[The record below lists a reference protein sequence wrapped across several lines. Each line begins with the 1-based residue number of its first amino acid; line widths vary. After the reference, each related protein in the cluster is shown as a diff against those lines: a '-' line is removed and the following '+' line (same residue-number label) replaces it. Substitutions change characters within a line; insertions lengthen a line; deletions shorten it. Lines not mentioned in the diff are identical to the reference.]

1 MSGTEIHQP
10 RIFSTKQTDLGP
22 WIRSKGMDYG
32 GKPLDGVSQVEA
44 LWSKIDEKYEV
55 RDEILQY
62 INPYERIS
70 ISLRH
75 NFWFI
80 SKYNAVLWTF

>member
-1 MSGTEIHQP
+1 
-10 RIFSTKQTDLGP
+10 
-22 WIRSKGMDYG
+22 MDYG

-62 INPYERIS
+62 INPYERIFN
-70 ISLRH
+70 ISST
-75 NFWFI
+75 NFLVYFQNQGRT
-80 SKYNAVLWTF
+80 SDLLSGETVFKCCKVDCKFC

>member
-1 MSGTEIHQP
+1 
-10 RIFSTKQTDLGP
+10 
-22 WIRSKGMDYG
+22 MDYG

-62 INPYERIS
+62 INPYERIFNISSTS
-70 ISLRH
+70 ILV
-75 NFWFI
+75 FI
-80 SKYNAVLWTF
+80 PIQGRTSDLLSRETV